1 MRNCHL
7 FIGGL
12 GLILF
17 ALQGQYMQ
25 WIIGVADLPDG
36 PRMMYRSAHIY
47 FLLASVAN
55 VTIGYF
61 MTPSLG
67 LNHLQRLCSVLLL
80 ISGPLLIWSF
90 FTESTDVTLERPIAK
105 AVLYSVFGAAALL
118 VTDELYR
125 RIKQR

>member
-1 MRNCHL
+1 MRYCHL
-7 FIGGL
+7 FVGGL

-55 VTIGYF
+55 VTSGYF
-61 MTPSLG
+61 MTPSLA

-90 FTESTDVTLERPIAK
+90 FAESTNITLERPIAK
-105 AVLYSVFGAAALL
+105 AALYSIFGAAALL
-118 VTDELYR
+118 VTNEIYG